1 MQLDTKLS
9 VTWKVHAVT
18 AHLTTFLDRHGRGL
32 ADVCEQT
39 GESSHHAMVP
49 WLERHKVAEDNPA
62 HGEKQ
67 LNAVVKFGSW
77 NVFNMSGEKR
87 RRRRVKKSGQ

>member
-1 MQLDTKLS
+1 
-9 VTWKVHAVT
+9 
-18 AHLTTFLDRHGRGL
+18 
-32 ADVCEQT
+32 
-39 GESSHHAMVP
+39 MVP

-87 RRRRVKKSGQ
+87 RRRVKKSGQ